1 MIQIRSKG
9 FRNFSAFLSQP
20 KLLDTPSFIFFD
32 KYTKVYREVKGK
44 TKNNNKVLYGRR
56 DVMSG
61 KDGRVI
67 NAGPA
72 GRAGFIFACSGKL
85 NLCPFFARLL

>member
-1 MIQIRSKG
+1 MQKFLEKYHLKLPHAGMIQIRSKG

-44 TKNNNKVLYGRR
+44 TKNNNKVLYG
-56 DVMSG
+56 VGM
-61 KDGRVI
+61 
-67 NAGPA
+67 
-72 GRAGFIFACSGKL
+72 
-85 NLCPFFARLL
+85 

>member
-44 TKNNNKVLYGRR
+44 TKNNNKVLYG
-56 DVMSG
+56 VGM
-61 KDGRVI
+61 
-67 NAGPA
+67 
-72 GRAGFIFACSGKL
+72 
-85 NLCPFFARLL
+85 